1 MKPARSP
8 NAARV
13 YAYGPPGVA
22 LAVARWANTS
32 ARSTDPPVDT
42 SHPARLIAPY
52 GASDAGSRKTPDPI
66 MLPMTS
72 AVAIQNPS
80 EAVSLRTSRGA
91 AISITTGVW
100 QNRGRGLDSPQGA
113 ARRPALPRSR
123 CDLARGRKAARRS
136 ARAAR
141 PWVAAAAQT
150 RRDSRGES
158 GSLLPRRRGVAG
170 ARTHPAPRQHRG
182 PGAHRAAHCGSPRRR
197 PVARAVVVN

>member
-52 GASDAGSRKTPDPI
+52 GASDAGSRNTPDPI

-80 EAVSLRTSRGA
+80 EGVSVRSSREAAVSIAPHCTTRDEAPRQARGYEL
-91 AISITTGVW
+91 W
-100 QNRGRGLDSPQGA
+100 QNR
-113 ARRPALPRSR
+113 
-123 CDLARGRKAARRS
+123 
-136 ARAAR
+136 
-141 PWVAAAAQT
+141 
-150 RRDSRGES
+150 
-158 GSLLPRRRGVAG
+158 
-170 ARTHPAPRQHRG
+170 
-182 PGAHRAAHCGSPRRR
+182 
-197 PVARAVVVN
+197 PVV